1 MQNEIAAGLHNA
13 LERGEPL
20 EHAIQTFVNAGYN
33 PQEVQAAAQILVSE
47 GVSSI
52 IATSD
57 TKVPQKPKNVEDN
70 AHTKPSLPLPPESTS
85 SPEKPKERSKLILII
100 GIVLGSLVLLGV
112 LGTLV
117 WLLL

>member
-1 MQNEIAAGLHNA
+1 MERCSTYNAKRNCCRTHNA

-33 PQEVQAAAQILVSE
+33 PQEVQAAAQFLVSE

-70 AHTKPSLPLPPESTS
+70 APYKTFSSS
-85 SPEKPKERSKLILII
+85 SP
-100 GIVLGSLVLLGV
+100 GIHIFSRKNRKNEVNLF
-112 LGTLV
+112 
-117 WLLL
+117 